1 MIRILFINIE
11 VLLYSDKNFY
21 LYIISQENLSNPKI
35 MIL

>member
-11 VLLYSDKNFY
+11 VLYSDKNFY